1 MKKEQITRKDYTTW
15 GAPYQLSLPLNIEC
29 RIPANDSVRL
39 LRHFIGGM
47 DLRELYSTYS
57 RIEKKKASPRQMLAI
72 AVYANMNGI
81 RSSRKIESA
90 CKRDIN
96 FMYLLEGKPAP
107 DHSAI
112 ARFKRLHLAPCMK
125 KLFAGMDALLD
136 GMGELSGEQIFI
148 DGTKIESCANKY
160 TFVWKKSVTKQ
171 MGKLMDA
178 IPDIFLRAEEDF
190 GIQLSHPDGIKLRHL
205 KRLRRRL
212 KAYQKSEGIP
222 FVHGSGKRKAALQ
235 KLMEKLDEAIR
246 RIKDYTKKLHIAGE
260 RNSYSKTDKDATFM
274 RMKEDAMKNGQLKP
288 AYNIQF
294 GVDAQYVVWV
304 AEGPQ
309 PSDTTT
315 LIPFLE
321 DLEAHTGK
329 KYPRIVADAGYESEE
344 NYLWLEGRGQDAYIK
359 PSNYET
365 SKKRG
370 ARKDI
375 GRRENMAYNPEEDS
389 YTCANGKKLTATG
402 VRKCKTKTG
411 YVSEKTQYSCED
423 CKGCQR
429 KAECIRAGT
438 SKTPLEE
445 RSKRFEVAKKFQEQR
460 AKALARITSPEGIEL
475 RVNRSIQAEGAF
487 AQTKGNLSFRR
498 FLSRGRENILVEAM
512 LQAMAHNMI
521 CLHHKIQAGKE
532 GRYLF
537 PVAVAA

>member
-1 MKKEQITRKDYTTW
+1 MEKNITRKNYTAW
-15 GAPYQLSLPLNIEC
+15 GENYQLSLPFNYEIQ
-29 RIPANDSVRL
+29 IPENDPVRL
-39 LRHFIGGM
+39 LRHLIGGM
-47 DLRELYSTYS
+47 NLTALYNTYS
-57 RIEKKKASPRQMLAI
+57 RIEKKYATPRQMLSI
-72 AVYANMNGI
+72 LVYADMNGI
-81 RSSRKIESA
+81 HSSRKVESA

-107 DHSAI
+107 DHAKV
-112 ARFKRLHLAPCMK
+112 ARFRRLHLAPCMK
-125 KLFAGMDALLD
+125 ETFAEMTALLAS
-136 GMGELSGEQIFI
+136 MGELSEEQLFI

-171 MGKLMDA
+171 MGKLMEK
-178 IPDIFLRAEEDF
+178 IPSLFTEAEEDF
-190 GIQLSHPDGIKLRHL
+190 DIRIAFPDGIRLRHM

-212 KAYQKSEGIP
+212 KARQKNEGVV
-222 FVHGSGKRKAALQ
+222 FVHGTGKRKGALQ
-235 KLMEKLDEAIR
+235 KLLEKLDEAIR
-246 RIKDYTKKLHIAGE
+246 RIKDYTNKLHIAGE

-304 AEGPQ
+304 TEGPQ

-315 LIPFLE
+315 LIPFLKDME
-321 DLEAHTGK
+321 QHTGM

-344 NYLWLEGRGQDAYIK
+344 NYLWLEGRGQEAYIK
-359 PSNYET
+359 PTNYET
-365 SKKRG
+365 SKKRS
-370 ARKDI
+370 AKKDI
-375 GRRENMAYNPEEDS
+375 GRRENMAYDPEEDS
-389 YTCANGKKLTATG
+389 YTCANGKKLVVTG
-402 VRKCKTKTG
+402 IRRCKTKTG
-411 YVSEKTQYSCED
+411 YVSEKTQYSCAD

-498 FLSRGRENILVEAM
+498 FLSRGRKNILVEAM
-512 LQAMAHNMI
+512 LLAMAHNMT
-521 CLHHKIQAGKE
+521 CLHHKIQS
-532 GRYLF
+532 GRSGNHLF

>member
-1 MKKEQITRKDYTTW
+1 MEKTITRKDYTTW
-15 GAPYQLSLPLNIEC
+15 GESYQLSLPLNYEIQ
-29 RIPANDSVRL
+29 IPENDPVRL
-39 LRHFIGGM
+39 LRHLIGGM
-47 DLRELYSTYS
+47 NLTALYNTYS
-57 RIEKKKASPRQMLAI
+57 RIEKKYATPRQMLSI
-72 AVYANMNGI
+72 LVYADMNGI
-81 RSSRKIESA
+81 YSSRKVESA

-107 DHSAI
+107 DHAKV
-112 ARFKRLHLAPCMK
+112 ARFRRLHLAPCMK
-125 KLFAGMDALLD
+125 ETFAEMTALLAS
-136 GMGELSGEQIFI
+136 MGELSEEQLFI

-171 MGKLMDA
+171 MGKLMEK
-178 IPDIFLRAEEDF
+178 IPSLFTEAEEDF
-190 GIQLSHPDGIKLRHL
+190 DIRIAFPDGIRLRHM

-212 KAYQKSEGIP
+212 KARQKNEGVV
-222 FVHGSGKRKAALQ
+222 FVHGTGKRKGALQ
-235 KLMEKLDEAIR
+235 KLLEKLDEAIR
-246 RIKDYTKKLHIAGE
+246 RIKDYTNKLHIAGE

-304 AEGPQ
+304 TEGPQ

-315 LIPFLE
+315 LIPFLKDME
-321 DLEAHTGK
+321 QHTGM

-344 NYLWLEGRGQDAYIK
+344 NYLWLEGRGQEAYIK
-359 PSNYET
+359 PTNYET
-365 SKKRG
+365 SKKRS
-370 ARKDI
+370 AKKDI
-375 GRRENMAYNPEEDS
+375 GRRENMAYDPEEDS
-389 YTCANGKKLTATG
+389 YTCANGKKLVVTG
-402 VRKCKTKTG
+402 IRRCKTKTG
-411 YVSEKTQYSCED
+411 YVSEKTQYSCAD

-460 AKALARITSPEGIEL
+460 AKVLARITSPEGIEL

-498 FLSRGRENILVEAM
+498 FLSRGRKNILVEAM
-512 LQAMAHNMI
+512 LLAMAHNMT

-537 PVAVAA
+537 PVPVAA

>member
-1 MKKEQITRKDYTTW
+1 MKKQQITRKDYTTW
-15 GAPYQLSLPLNIEC
+15 GASYQLSLPLNIEC
-29 RIPANDSVRL
+29 RIPEDDSVHL

-47 DLRELYSTYS
+47 DLRELYGTYS

-112 ARFKRLHLAPCMK
+112 ARFRQLHLAPCMK
-125 KLFAGMDALLD
+125 TLFAEMCLSLD

-171 MGKLMDA
+171 MGKLMEK
-178 IPDIFLRAEEDF
+178 IPDLFAEAAEDF
-190 GIQLSHPDGIKLRHL
+190 GVRLDFPDGLRLRHM

-212 KAYQKSEGIP
+212 KAYRKSMGIE
-222 FVHGSGKRKAALQ
+222 FVHGSGKRKTGLQ
-235 KLMEKLDEAIR
+235 RLTEKLDEAIR
-246 RIKDYTKKLHIAGE
+246 RIKDYTKKLFIAGR

-304 AEGPQ
+304 TEGPQ

-315 LIPFLE
+315 LIPFLK

-344 NYLWLEGRGQDAYIK
+344 NYLWLEGRGQEAYIK
-359 PSNYET
+359 PANYET
-365 SKKRG
+365 SKKRSVK
-370 ARKDI
+370 KDI
-375 GRRENMAYNPEEDS
+375 GRRENMAYDPEEDS
-389 YTCANGKKLTATG
+389 YTCANGKKLTVAGT
-402 VRKCKTKTG
+402 RRCKTKTG
-411 YVSEKTQYSCED
+411 YVSEKTQYVCTD
-423 CKGCQR
+423 CKGCPR
-429 KAECIRAGT
+429 KSECIRAGT

-445 RSKRFEVAKKFQEQR
+445 RSKRFEVAKEFQEQR

-498 FLSRGRENILVEAM
+498 FLSRGRKNILVEAM
-512 LQAMAHNMI
+512 LLAMAHNMI
-521 CLHHKIQAGKE
+521 CMHHKIQAGKE
-532 GRYLF
+532 VRYLF
-537 PVAVAA
+537 PVTVAA

>member
-1 MKKEQITRKDYTTW
+1 MDKNITRKNYTAW
-15 GAPYQLSLPLNIEC
+15 GENYQLSLPLNYEIQ
-29 RIPANDSVRL
+29 IPENDPVRL
-39 LRHFIGGM
+39 LRHLIGGM
-47 DLRELYSTYS
+47 NLTALYNTYS
-57 RIEKKKASPRQMLAI
+57 RIEKKYATPRQMLSI
-72 AVYANMNGI
+72 LVYADMNGI
-81 RSSRKIESA
+81 HSSRKVESA

-107 DHSAI
+107 DHAKV
-112 ARFKRLHLAPCMK
+112 ARFRRLHLAPCMK
-125 KLFAGMDALLD
+125 ETFAEMTALLAS
-136 GMGELSGEQIFI
+136 MGELSEEQLFI

-171 MGKLMDA
+171 MRKLMDA
-178 IPDIFLRAEEDF
+178 IPDIFLSAEEDF
-190 GIQLSHPDGIKLRHL
+190 DIRIAFSDGISLRHM

-212 KAYQKSEGIP
+212 KARQKNEGVV
-222 FVHGSGKRKAALQ
+222 FVHGTGKRKGALQ
-235 KLMEKLDEAIR
+235 KLLEKLDEAIR
-246 RIKDYTKKLHIAGE
+246 RIKDYTNKLHIAGE

-315 LIPFLE
+315 LIPFLKDME
-321 DLEAHTGK
+321 QHTGM

-344 NYLWLEGRGQDAYIK
+344 NYLWLEGRGQEAYIK
-359 PSNYET
+359 PTNYET
-365 SKKRG
+365 SKKRS
-370 ARKDI
+370 AKKDI
-375 GRRENMAYNPEEDS
+375 GRRENMAYDPEEDS
-389 YTCANGKKLTATG
+389 YTCANGKKLVVTG
-402 VRKCKTKTG
+402 IRRCKTKTG
-411 YVSEKTQYSCED
+411 YVSEKTQYSCAG

-460 AKALARITSPEGIEL
+460 EKALARITSPEGIEL

-498 FLSRGRENILVEAM
+498 FLSRGRKNILVEAM
-512 LQAMAHNMI
+512 LLAMAHNMT
-521 CLHHKIQAGKE
+521 CLHHKIQS
-532 GRYLF
+532 GRSGNHLF

>member
-1 MKKEQITRKDYTTW
+1 MEKTITHKDYTSW
-15 GAPYQLSLPLNIEC
+15 GESYQLSLPLNIEC
-29 RIPANDSVRL
+29 RIPKDDPVRL

-47 DLRELYSTYS
+47 DLSKLYRTYS
-57 RIEKKKASPRQMLAI
+57 RIEKKQASPRQMLEI
-72 AVYANMNGI
+72 LVYADMNGI
-81 RSSRKIESA
+81 YSSRKIEAS

-107 DHSAI
+107 DHATI
-112 ARFKRLHLAPCMK
+112 ARFRSLHLAPCMK
-125 KLFAGMDALLD
+125 ETLAQATALLD
-136 GMGELSGEQIFI
+136 GMGELSGKQIFI

-171 MGKLMDA
+171 MGKLMEKVPSLFA
-178 IPDIFLRAEEDF
+178 EAEEDF
-190 GIQLSHPDGIKLRHL
+190 GIRVAFPDGIRLRHM
-205 KRLRRRL
+205 KRLRRKL
-212 KAYQKSEGIP
+212 KVRQRSEGVV
-222 FVHGSGKRKAALQ
+222 FVHGTGKRKGPLQ
-235 KLMEKLDEAIR
+235 KLFEKLDEGIR
-246 RIKDYTKKLHIAGE
+246 RIKDYTNKLHIAGE

-304 AEGPQ
+304 TEGPQ

-315 LIPFLE
+315 LIPFLKDME
-321 DLEAHTGK
+321 KHTGM

-344 NYLWLEGRGQDAYIK
+344 NYLWLEERGQEAYIK
-359 PSNYET
+359 PTNYET
-365 SKKRG
+365 SRKRS
-370 ARKDI
+370 AKKDI
-375 GRRENMAYNPEEDS
+375 GRRENMAYDPEEDS
-389 YTCANGKKLTATG
+389 YTCANGKKLIVTG
-402 VRKCKTKTG
+402 IRKCKTKTG
-411 YVSEKTQYSCED
+411 YVSEKTQYTCAD
-423 CKGCQR
+423 CRGCQR

-445 RSKRFEVAKKFQEQR
+445 RSKRFEVAKKFQERR

-498 FLSRGRENILVEAM
+498 FLSRGRKNILVEAM
-512 LQAMAHNMI
+512 LLAMAHNMT

-532 GRYLF
+532 GRFLF
-537 PVAVAA
+537 PVTVAA

>member
-1 MKKEQITRKDYTTW
+1 MEKNITRKNYTAW
-15 GAPYQLSLPLNIEC
+15 GENYQLSLPLNYEIQ
-29 RIPANDSVRL
+29 IPENDPVRL
-39 LRHFIGGM
+39 LRHLIGGM
-47 DLRELYSTYS
+47 NLTALYNTYS
-57 RIEKKKASPRQMLAI
+57 RIEKKYATPRQMLSI
-72 AVYANMNGI
+72 LVYADMNGI
-81 RSSRKIESA
+81 HSSRKVESA

-107 DHSAI
+107 DHAKV
-112 ARFKRLHLAPCMK
+112 ARFRRLHLAPCMK
-125 KLFAGMDALLD
+125 ETFAEMTALLAS
-136 GMGELSGEQIFI
+136 MGELSEEQLFI

-171 MGKLMDA
+171 MGKLMEK
-178 IPDIFLRAEEDF
+178 IPSLFTEAEEDF
-190 GIQLSHPDGIKLRHL
+190 DIRIAFPDGIRLRHM

-212 KAYQKSEGIP
+212 KARQKNEGVV
-222 FVHGSGKRKAALQ
+222 FVHGTGKRKGALQ
-235 KLMEKLDEAIR
+235 KLLEKLDEAIR
-246 RIKDYTKKLHIAGE
+246 RIKDYTNKLHIAGE

-304 AEGPQ
+304 TEGPQ

-315 LIPFLE
+315 LIPFLKDME
-321 DLEAHTGK
+321 QHTGM

-344 NYLWLEGRGQDAYIK
+344 NYLWLEGRGQEAYIK
-359 PSNYET
+359 PTNYET
-365 SKKRG
+365 SKKRS
-370 ARKDI
+370 AKKDI
-375 GRRENMAYNPEEDS
+375 GRRENMAYDPEEDS
-389 YTCANGKKLTATG
+389 YTCANGKKLVVTG
-402 VRKCKTKTG
+402 IRRCKTKTG
-411 YVSEKTQYSCED
+411 YVSEKTQYSCAD

-498 FLSRGRENILVEAM
+498 FLSRGRKNILVEAM
-512 LQAMAHNMI
+512 LLAMAHNMT

-532 GRYLF
+532 GRFLF
-537 PVAVAA
+537 PVTVAA

>member
-1 MKKEQITRKDYTTW
+1 MDKNITRKNYTAW
-15 GAPYQLSLPLNIEC
+15 GENYQLSLPLNYEIQ
-29 RIPANDSVRL
+29 IPENDPVRL
-39 LRHFIGGM
+39 LRHLIGGM
-47 DLRELYSTYS
+47 NLTALYNTYS
-57 RIEKKKASPRQMLAI
+57 RIEKKYATPRQMLSI
-72 AVYANMNGI
+72 LVYADMNGI
-81 RSSRKIESA
+81 HSSRKVESA

-107 DHSAI
+107 DHAKV
-112 ARFKRLHLAPCMK
+112 ARFRRLHLAPCMK
-125 KLFAGMDALLD
+125 ETFAEMTALLAS
-136 GMGELSGEQIFI
+136 MGELSEEQLFI

-171 MGKLMDA
+171 MGKLMEK
-178 IPDIFLRAEEDF
+178 IPSLFTEAEEDF
-190 GIQLSHPDGIKLRHL
+190 DIRIAFPDGISLRHM

-212 KAYQKSEGIP
+212 KARQKNEGVV
-222 FVHGSGKRKAALQ
+222 FVHGTGKRKGALQ
-235 KLMEKLDEAIR
+235 KLLEKLDEAIR
-246 RIKDYTKKLHIAGE
+246 RIKDYTNKLHIAGE

-315 LIPFLE
+315 LIPFLKDME
-321 DLEAHTGK
+321 QHTGM

-344 NYLWLEGRGQDAYIK
+344 NYLWLEGRGQEAYIK
-359 PSNYET
+359 PTNYET
-365 SKKRG
+365 SKKRS
-370 ARKDI
+370 AKKDI
-375 GRRENMAYNPEEDS
+375 GRRENMAYDPEEDS
-389 YTCANGKKLTATG
+389 YTCANGKKLVVTG
-402 VRKCKTKTG
+402 IRRCKTKTG
-411 YVSEKTQYSCED
+411 YVSEKTQYSCAD

-498 FLSRGRENILVEAM
+498 FLSRGRKNILVEAM
-512 LQAMAHNMI
+512 LLAMAHNMT
-521 CLHHKIQAGKE
+521 CLHHKIQS
-532 GRYLF
+532 GRSGNHLF

>member
-1 MKKEQITRKDYTTW
+1 MENKTITRKDYTTW
-15 GAPYQLSLPLNIEC
+15 GESYQLSLPLNYEIQ
-29 RIPANDSVRL
+29 IPENDPVRL
-39 LRHFIGGM
+39 LRHLIGGM
-47 DLRELYSTYS
+47 NLTALYNTYS
-57 RIEKKKASPRQMLAI
+57 RIEKKYATPRQMLSI
-72 AVYANMNGI
+72 LVYADMNGI
-81 RSSRKIESA
+81 HSSRKVESA

-107 DHSAI
+107 DHAKV
-112 ARFKRLHLAPCMK
+112 ARFRRLHLAPCMK
-125 KLFAGMDALLD
+125 ETFAEMTALLAS
-136 GMGELSGEQIFI
+136 MGELSEEQLFI

-171 MGKLMDA
+171 MGKLMEK
-178 IPDIFLRAEEDF
+178 IPSLFTEAEEDF
-190 GIQLSHPDGIKLRHL
+190 DIRIAFPDGIRLRHM

-212 KAYQKSEGIP
+212 KARQKNEGVV
-222 FVHGSGKRKAALQ
+222 FVHGTGKRKGALQ
-235 KLMEKLDEAIR
+235 KLLEKLDEAIR
-246 RIKDYTKKLHIAGE
+246 RIKDYTNKLHIAGE

-304 AEGPQ
+304 TEGPQ

-315 LIPFLE
+315 LIPFLKDME
-321 DLEAHTGK
+321 QHTGM

-344 NYLWLEGRGQDAYIK
+344 NYLWLEGRGQEAYIK
-359 PSNYET
+359 PTNYET
-365 SKKRG
+365 SKKRS
-370 ARKDI
+370 AKKDI
-375 GRRENMAYNPEEDS
+375 GRRENMAYDPEEDS
-389 YTCANGKKLTATG
+389 YTCANGKKLIVTG
-402 VRKCKTKTG
+402 IRKCKTKTG
-411 YVSEKTQYSCED
+411 YVSEKTQYSCAD

-498 FLSRGRENILVEAM
+498 FLSRGRKNILVEAM
-512 LQAMAHNMI
+512 LLAMAHNMT

-537 PVAVAA
+537 PVPVAA